1 MKARITFPATAS
13 STSAACRSWVGNAAR
28 KNVCEMLPRYL
39 ETHIHLRY
47 DLYRSPY
54 NKPIYFNYD
63 LKMLQKNLLSKSLW
77 CNTDTSRLIVIVH
90 VRAVEVRDKEGHCAP
105 TEGTARMIND
115 CSLNS
120 PKKRWKS
127 DKASAGGRGRAPEDI
142 PGAEKRGRINREQPA
157 GAPAACRL
165 GAGAGR
171 CCLTLG
177 LVFAPLPSFANPG
190 FFLAAF
196 LPRKAALGKADDCP
210 LR

>member
-1 MKARITFPATAS
+1 
-13 STSAACRSWVGNAAR
+13 
-28 KNVCEMLPRYL
+28 
-39 ETHIHLRY
+39 
-47 DLYRSPY
+47 
-54 NKPIYFNYD
+54 
-63 LKMLQKNLLSKSLW
+63 MLQKNLLSKSLW

-142 PGAEKRGRINREQPA
+142 PRAKKKKKGQGSAWRGRINRQQPA
-157 GAPAACRL
+157 GMPAACRL

-171 CCLTLG
+171 CSLTLG
-177 LVFAPLPSFANPG
+177 LVFAPLTSFANPS

-196 LPRKAALGKADDCP
+196 LPRKVALRKADGCP
-210 LR
+210 FSKTNGKKSGKLQIDLCRTRTATLLPIF